1 MMLSINNETNHQLTT
16 IIEDLTYN
24 IQHFINN
31 VRVCWIIR
39 ITVSN
44 VYVCLKHSWRNESNQ
59 FERRDENPRQKGS
72 FFKV

>member
-1 MMLSINNETNHQLTT
+1 MLPINNETNHQFTT
-16 IIEDLTYN
+16 IIEEN
-24 IQHFINN
+24 FINN
-31 VRVCWIIR
+31 ARVCWIIR

-59 FERRDENPRQKGS
+59 FERRDEKPRQKGS

>member
-1 MMLSINNETNHQLTT
+1 MMLPINNETDHQFTT
-16 IIEDLTYN
+16 IIEE
-24 IQHFINN
+24 HFINN
-31 VRVCWIIR
+31 ARVCWIIR
-39 ITVSN
+39 ITASN

>member
-1 MMLSINNETNHQLTT
+1 MLSINNETNHQFTT
-16 IIEDLTYN
+16 IIEEN
-24 IQHFINN
+24 FINN
-31 VRVCWIIR
+31 ARVCWIIR

-59 FERRDENPRQKGS
+59 FERRDEKPRQKGS